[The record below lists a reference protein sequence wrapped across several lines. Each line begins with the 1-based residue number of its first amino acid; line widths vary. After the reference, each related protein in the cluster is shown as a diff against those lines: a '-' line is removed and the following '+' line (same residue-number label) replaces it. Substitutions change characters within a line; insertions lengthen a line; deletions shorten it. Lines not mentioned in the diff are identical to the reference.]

1 VSNQTNK
8 DDVNALWVC
17 SLKKNTF
24 ECGRRRRNIEN
35 SVQ

>member
-17 SLKKNTF
+17 SLKKTLLNAAEDVET
-24 ECGRRRRNIEN
+24 
-35 SVQ
+35 